1 MWCIMV
7 WYICGVSWWC
17 VCGVYHGVVCVM
29 YQGVGCPGVACM
41 WCIKWDICVWHVC
54 GISCGTSLCGM
65 YVVYHG
71 VWWAY
76 CVHDA

>member
-1 MWCIMV
+1 M
-7 WYICGVSWWC
+7 YH
-17 VCGVYHGVVCVM
+17 VCGMYVVYHGVVCVM

-41 WCIKWDICVWHVC
+41 WCIKWDVCVWHVC